1 MKQQIGMLAMLLILI
16 AITAIIVEV
25 YSAVNLMINI
35 IHQREWQKYM
45 FMLLITLFID
55 KFVSDRAKVWLNTTG
70 K

>member
-1 MKQQIGMLAMLLILI
+1 MKQQIGMLAMLLIVI